1 MPLPPKISDIAR
13 IRGAVKFY
21 RVASWVTGIML
32 LLLVLEM
39 ALKYSSLAREIEL
52 GGPNGFL
59 ALVPVDTVSAV
70 NLSTGILIAHGWLY
84 VVYLFADFRLW
95 SLLRWSF
102 TKFILIALGGV
113 VPLLSFI
120 VEHFITRQAAA
131 ELVLLEKRALEKRTL
146 EKPTLPKATVDEG
159 GTRSATSLASTV
171 PAAAST
177 SASASAAPVA
187 DAGTVR

>member
-1 MPLPPKISDIAR
+1 MALSPKISDIAR

-39 ALKYSSLAREIEL
+39 ALKYSPFAREIEL
-52 GGPNGFL
+52 GGSNGFL

-95 SLLRWSF
+95 SLLRWPF
-102 TKFILIALGGV
+102 TKFILISLGGV

-120 VEHFITRQAAA
+120 VEHFITRQVGA
-131 ELVLLEKRALEKRTL
+131 ELVLLEKRALEKRAL
-146 EKPTLPKATVDEG
+146 EKRAVQKTTTDAG
-159 GTRSATSLASTV
+159 GTRSAPSLASSESAT
-171 PAAAST
+171 AT
-177 SASASAAPVA
+177 ASASAAPAA
-187 DAGTVR
+187 DAGTAR

>member
-1 MPLPPKISDIAR
+1 MALSPKISDIAR

-21 RVASWVTGIML
+21 RVASWVTGTML

-39 ALKYSSLAREIEL
+39 ALKYSPFAREIEL
-52 GGPNGFL
+52 GGSNGFL

-95 SLLRWSF
+95 SLLRWPF

-120 VEHFITRQAAA
+120 VEHFITRQAAS
-131 ELVLLEKRALEKRTL
+131 ELVLLEKRALEKRAVQKT
-146 EKPTLPKATVDEG
+146 TTDAG
-159 GTRSATSLASTV
+159 GTRSAPSLASSE
-171 PAAAST
+171 PATATA
-177 SASASAAPVA
+177 SASASASASPAA
-187 DAGTVR
+187 DAGTAR